1 MVVPLAAAVSTAVAV
16 ELELSVTVIDEPLT
30 TASLIVATISIVSPT
45 PLLPSAVV
53 DVKLE
58 IVGAAESA

>member
-16 ELELSVTVIDEPLT
+16 ELASSVTVIDEPLT

-45 PLLPSAVV
+45 PLLPSA
-53 DVKLE
+53 K
-58 IVGAAESA
+58 SM